1 MKIRTII
8 AGALLGLAFVAFGSL
23 YFLNLLPSPPPPP
36 AGSPPALF
44 MGALHPTGYLG
55 FVKAMEIIGGVL
67 IVIPRTRNLGLLV
80 IGPIVINILAF
91 HVFIMKGAMMLDPV
105 LAVIVV
111 LTLFLL
117 WAERRAFAGLVHRPT
132 T

>member
-1 MKIRTII
+1 
-8 AGALLGLAFVAFGSL
+8 
-23 YFLNLLPSPPPPP
+23 
-36 AGSPPALF
+36 
-44 MGALHPTGYLG
+44 
-55 FVKAMEIIGGVL
+55 MEIIGGVL

-80 IGPIVINILAF
+80 IGPIVINIFAF
-91 HVFIMKGAMMLDPV
+91 HVFILKGAMLLDPV

>member
-1 MKIRTII
+1 MKAI
-8 AGALLGLAFVAFGSL
+8 
-23 YFLNLLPSPPPPP
+23 
-36 AGSPPALF
+36 
-44 MGALHPTGYLG
+44 
-55 FVKAMEIIGGVL
+55 EIIGGVL

-80 IGPIVINILAF
+80 IGPIVINIPAF
-91 HVFIMKGAMMLDPV
+91 HVFIIKGAMMLDPV

-117 WAERRAFAGLVHRPT
+117 WAERRAFAGLVRRPT